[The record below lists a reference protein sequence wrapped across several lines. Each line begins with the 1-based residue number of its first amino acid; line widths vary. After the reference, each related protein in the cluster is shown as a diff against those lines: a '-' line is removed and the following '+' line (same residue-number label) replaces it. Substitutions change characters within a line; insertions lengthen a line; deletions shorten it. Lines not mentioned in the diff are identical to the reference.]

1 MTDCDIQD
9 RGAPAPLLHVSALT
23 VTVPSPT
30 GRKRA
35 VEDVSFEIARGETL
49 CIVGETASGKSLTAL
64 SILDLHAPGISAT
77 GVVTLDGRQLLGLSD
92 HDFASIRGRDIS
104 MIFQEAV
111 PALNPVQT
119 VETQLVEAIR
129 SHRTVSRRA
138 ARAEA
143 LDLLTSVGIREP
155 ERRLVAYPHQLS
167 GGMAQRVMIA
177 MALSA
182 QPSLLIAD
190 EPTTALDVMVQAQIL
205 DLLRELRSR
214 YNLALLMIS
223 HDMGV
228 VAEMADSV
236 AVMYRGQIVEMGPV
250 EQIFDAPEH
259 PYTQMLLAARQKTRR
274 ARRAGAAGTAP
285 LIEARGLVR
294 RYPNPRRKLFE
305 KRVETVAVGGVDVT
319 IGHGEIVGLIG
330 ESGSGKSTIGR
341 LLLGLER
348 PDAGMVTLDGQAM
361 PNPGD
366 PSWQALRQE
375 IQIIFQ
381 DPHSALD
388 PRTRVLEQVKEPL
401 DIFGVGSIADRRGRA
416 AAVLDQVG
424 LDASVHQKFPGA
436 LSGGQ
441 KQRVVIARALVLAP
455 RFIVCDEPVSA
466 LDVSVG
472 AQIIALLARI
482 QRENGMSLLIVS
494 HDLSLVRTLVD
505 RVMVLHSGKIV
516 EEGETDTVFAAPRH
530 PYTRLLIS
538 SAPVTHPRDRS
549 VNRLKAF

>member
-1 MTDCDIQD
+1 
-9 RGAPAPLLHVSALT
+9 
-23 VTVPSPT
+23 
-30 GRKRA
+30 
-35 VEDVSFEIARGETL
+35 
-49 CIVGETASGKSLTAL
+49 
-64 SILDLHAPGISAT
+64 
-77 GVVTLDGRQLLGLSD
+77 
-92 HDFASIRGRDIS
+92 
-104 MIFQEAV
+104 
-111 PALNPVQT
+111 
-119 VETQLVEAIR
+119 
-129 SHRTVSRRA
+129 
-138 ARAEA
+138 
-143 LDLLTSVGIREP
+143 
-155 ERRLVAYPHQLS
+155 
-167 GGMAQRVMIA
+167 
-177 MALSA
+177 
-182 QPSLLIAD
+182 
-190 EPTTALDVMVQAQIL
+190 
-205 DLLRELRSR
+205 
-214 YNLALLMIS
+214 MIS

-538 SAPVTHPRDRS
+538 VSPGHTSPRPEREP
-549 VNRLKAF
+549 A

>member
-1 MTDCDIQD
+1 M
-9 RGAPAPLLHVSALT
+9 
-23 VTVPSPT
+23 
-30 GRKRA
+30 
-35 VEDVSFEIARGETL
+35 
-49 CIVGETASGKSLTAL
+49 
-64 SILDLHAPGISAT
+64 
-77 GVVTLDGRQLLGLSD
+77 
-92 HDFASIRGRDIS
+92 
-104 MIFQEAV
+104 
-111 PALNPVQT
+111 
-119 VETQLVEAIR
+119 
-129 SHRTVSRRA
+129 
-138 ARAEA
+138 
-143 LDLLTSVGIREP
+143 
-155 ERRLVAYPHQLS
+155 
-167 GGMAQRVMIA
+167 
-177 MALSA
+177 
-182 QPSLLIAD
+182 
-190 EPTTALDVMVQAQIL
+190 
-205 DLLRELRSR
+205 
-214 YNLALLMIS
+214 
-223 HDMGV
+223 
-228 VAEMADSV
+228 
-236 AVMYRGQIVEMGPV
+236 
-250 EQIFDAPEH
+250 
-259 PYTQMLLAARQKTRR
+259 
-274 ARRAGAAGTAP
+274 
-285 LIEARGLVR
+285 
-294 RYPNPRRKLFE
+294 
-305 KRVETVAVGGVDVT
+305 GGVDVT

-530 PYTRLLIS
+530 PYTRLLI
-538 SAPVTHPRDRS
+538 PS
-549 VNRLKAF
+549 VVLVYIAGRTETL